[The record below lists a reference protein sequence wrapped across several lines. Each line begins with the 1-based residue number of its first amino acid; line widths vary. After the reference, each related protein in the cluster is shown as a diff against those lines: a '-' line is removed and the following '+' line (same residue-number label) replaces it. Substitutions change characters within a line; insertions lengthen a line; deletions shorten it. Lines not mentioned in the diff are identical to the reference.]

1 MTETPVYDLHTHTFY
16 SDGALSP
23 AELVL
28 RAAAN
33 GVQVLALTDHDVTD
47 GLPEARAAADAAG
60 ITLVPGVEI
69 SVTWPENRSCVSGT
83 SAIHG
88 GRGGQTVHVL
98 GLNIDTAN
106 AALQAGLARL
116 REFRDWRAE
125 EIGRRLAK
133 AGIAGAIEGARA
145 RARRGL
151 VSRTHFA
158 QFLVG
163 AGHAADVRSVFK
175 KFLVQGKP
183 GHVPG
188 QWATL
193 DEAIGWIRAAGGQ
206 AVLAHPARYKV
217 TATRLKKLLNEF
229 RDAGGAAIEV
239 VSGSHSR
246 DDMFRFAQLARN
258 HGLLASSGSDFHSP
272 QNCRMDLGPLPPL
285 PDGCTPIWQAWPER
299 EAVPTGTN
307 CSGAPAFPGGRPE
320 NCSCVCGKTAP
331 AFSALPP
338 SLAVAGTS
346 ALHGWSNAARGQ
358 EPEAVAIHGGRSS
371 AATSAGGLPA
381 LTPVVV

>member
-1 MTETPVYDLHTHTFY
+1 MPETRIYDLHTHTFY

-23 AELVL
+23 AELVA

-47 GLPEARAAADAAG
+47 GVPEAQAAAQLAG

-69 SVTWPENRSCVSGT
+69 SVTWG
-83 SAIHG
+83 A
-88 GRGGQTVHVL
+88 QTVHVV
-98 GLNIDTAN
+98 GLQIDITHPG
-106 AALQAGLARL
+106 LQTGLARL

-133 AGIAGAIEGARA
+133 ADIPGAIEGARA
-145 RARRGL
+145 RAQRGL

-158 QFLVG
+158 QFLVA

-175 KFLVQGKP
+175 KFLVHGKP

-188 QWATL
+188 QWAGL

-206 AVLAHPARYKV
+206 AVLAHPARYKI
-217 TATRLKKLLNEF
+217 TATRLRKLLGEF

-246 DDMFRFAQLARN
+246 DDMFRFAQLASSY
-258 HGLLASSGSDFHSP
+258 GLLASSGSDFHGP
-272 QNCRMDLGPLPPL
+272 HNYYMDLGPMPPL
-285 PDGCTPIWQAWPER
+285 PDGCIPVWQAW
-299 EAVPTGTN
+299 
-307 CSGAPAFPGGRPE
+307 
-320 NCSCVCGKTAP
+320 
-331 AFSALPP
+331 
-338 SLAVAGTS
+338 
-346 ALHGWSNAARGQ
+346 
-358 EPEAVAIHGGRSS
+358 
-371 AATSAGGLPA
+371 GGLSA
-381 LTPVVV
+381 QTPSVNEASFTDGGSA